1 MYTIP
6 FAPVSVNSNEL
17 NIENIGDF
25 AVCGTNEVGQEYYM
39 IVQTELGL
47 TRILTYGPAIH
58 EIPLIPCK
66 SKMSFVTILYDSKKI
81 TGAVSQFLLINGC
94 IEAEVK
100 DKDEIL
106 KFVLSSIGGLI
117 R

>member
-25 AVCGTNEVGQEYYM
+25 AVCGRDELGKEYYM
-39 IVQTELGL
+39 IVQTESGM
-47 TRILTYGPAIH
+47 TRVLTYGPALM
-58 EIPLIPCK
+58 EFPVMPCK
-66 SKMSFVTILYDSKKI
+66 TGMSFITMAYDSKKI
-81 TGAVSQFLLINGC
+81 LSSVSRFLLGNGC
-94 IEAEVK
+94 VEAELH
-100 DKDEIL
+100 DAQEIL
-106 KFVLSSIGGLI
+106 NFTLSSIGGLI

>member
-25 AVCGTNEVGQEYYM
+25 AICGTNEIGQEYYM

-47 TRILTYGPAIH
+47 TRMLTYGPALLELPH
-58 EIPLIPCK
+58 TPC
-66 SKMSFVTILYDSKKI
+66 SGKMSFVTILYDSKKI
-81 TGAVSQFLLINGC
+81 ISAVSKFLLSNGC
-94 IEAEVK
+94 VEAEIE
-100 DKDEIL
+100 DKDEVL
-106 KFVLSSIGGLI
+106 KLVLSSIGGLI

>member
-25 AVCGTNEVGQEYYM
+25 AIYAKNELGVEYYM
-39 IVQTELGL
+39 IVQTECGV
-47 TRILTYGPAIH
+47 TRMMTYGPAIM
-58 EIPLIPCK
+58 ELPVSPCK
-66 SKMSFVTILYDSKKI
+66 TKMSFETMIYNSNKI
-81 TGAVSQFLLINGC
+81 ASSVSRFLLSNQC
-94 IEAEVK
+94 TEAELLDPKKVL
-100 DKDEIL
+100 E
-106 KFVLSSIGGLI
+106 FTLSSIGGLI